1 MGFQAKVFKV
11 GFNVVGRFKGR
22 FCAGEM
28 RVGSEGTEVQG
39 DGVVGDRRDEYLLEK
54 KGIFGISWWVMDSV
68 ETLKAEDYEEEESTE
83 P

>member
-1 MGFQAKVFKV
+1 MGFQAKVLKV

-28 RVGSEGTEVQG
+28 RMGSEGPEVGG
-39 DGVVGDRRDEYLLEK
+39 DSVVVGRKEEYLLEK

-68 ETLKAEDYEEEESTE
+68 ET
-83 P
+83 